1 MARMRKAAGITF
13 LTVFIL
19 SLTVFFFLARL
30 PGTKSSAAATD
41 FQISNGT
48 LISYTGT
55 EARISIPSEVKVIGA
70 EAFAGNTNLTAV
82 VIGDNVKEIKS
93 GAFSNNTSLK
103 RVSIGESVRE
113 IGSGIF
119 AGCSSLVSVS
129 VDNDNAWF
137 VVSGNGLYNTNKSV
151 LYAYFGGSSTAKYSM
166 PSTVTRIMDYAFWGN
181 ENLTEVSLSASLRE
195 ISGYAFSGCK
205 ALSQIDIPYSVK
217 SIDTRAF
224 ENCTSLGE
232 VDISSSVAYIHSTAF
247 DGCSNL
253 VINAN
258 AGTVAYKF
266 YQDWKANDWG
276 KKVETTT
283 SQTVSTATGNSSE
296 GGSVS
301 GNSSEGNESASS
313 QEGGKVYVVG
323 GNNQVTTVEKSGT
336 DGYTAVVPADSSQG
350 TATVSPVSRAQN
362 HPSNVDYIP
371 QSDPLEKAEDGV
383 VGKTI
388 VVGRNAVI
396 LMDSSLTVNSGE
408 NILQSAS
415 EEVD

>member
-13 LTVFIL
+13 LAVFIL
-19 SLTVFFFLARL
+19 SLIVFFFLARL

-103 RVSIGESVRE
+103 RISIGESVRE

-151 LYAYFGGSSTAKYSM
+151 LYAYFGGSNTAKYSM

-181 ENLTEVSLSASLRE
+181 ENLTEVSLSPSLRE

-205 ALSQIDIPYSVK
+205 ALSQIDIPYSVR

-224 ENCTSLGE
+224 ENCTSLGG

-247 DGCSNL
+247 DGCFNL

-258 AGTVAYKF
+258 AGTVAYEF
-266 YQDWKANDWG
+266 YQDWKANNWG
-276 KKVETTT
+276 KKVEATT
-283 SQTVSTATGNSSE
+283 SPIVST
-296 GGSVS
+296 VS
-301 GNSSEGNESASS
+301 GNSSEGNVVKESVSS
-313 QEGGKVYVVG
+313 EEGGKVYVVG
-323 GNNQVTTVEKSGT
+323 GNHQVTTVEKGGT
-336 DGYTAVVPADSSQG
+336 DSYATVVPADSSQG

-396 LMDSSLTVNSGE
+396 LMDSSLAVNSGE

-415 EEVD
+415 EEADQ